1 MATLGEGVLFN
12 GVTFFEIT
20 LPIVVVV
27 DILNVSITFFS
38 NTFTTIDSVS
48 AEKLNIHA
56 LELTR

>member
-20 LPIVVVV
+20 LPTVVV

-48 AEKLNIHA
+48 AEKL
-56 LELTR
+56 